1 MVMARAEVEAV
12 RLDDVAR
19 EGRHRNA
26 AVLDLGVAQEADGL
40 LLALAPEVLGAEP
53 QRVVEADRRVE
64 LLGQR
69 LEVRLGLLQPRLGGA
84 AAGPTNAAAA
94 GGTASATASFILVS
108 ACVVLRSRACRG
120 ARALSLALCVCR

>member
-1 MVMARAEVEAV
+1 MEAV

-69 LEVRLGLLQPRLGGA
+69 LEVRLGLPQPRLGGRGRRA
-84 AAGPTNAAAA
+84 DERRGRGEDRQCDGELHPC
-94 GGTASATASFILVS
+94 LCLR
-108 ACVVLRSRACRG
+108 CVTVPGLPRRAR
-120 ARALSLALCVCR
+120 LSLALCVCR